1 MEFIMVK
8 RLSEQLATLSV
19 HAKNAEDAVSAAQK
33 ETQEKIA
40 ARRAAARDSATA
52 AVEKVKQSIKSVGNK
67 ASRNWDAV
75 QAKITS
81 DIDALKDR
89 VAQHKQER
97 DVKRAE
103 KRAEELEGEA
113 AFAIDY
119 AVSSIEQARLAALD
133 AISARLDAEAAK
145 AA

>member
-1 MEFIMVK
+1 MVM

-33 ETQEKIA
+33 ETHDKLV
-40 ARRAAARDSATA
+40 ARRAQARDSASA
-52 AVEKVKQSIKSVGNK
+52 AVEKVKQSIKSVGNN
-67 ASRNWDAV
+67 ATRNWDAV
-75 QAKITS
+75 QAKIS
-81 DIDALKDR
+81 ADIDALKDH

-97 DVKRAE
+97 DAKRAE
-103 KRAEELEGEA
+103 RRAEELEGEA

-119 AVSSIEQARLAALD
+119 AVSSVEQARLAALD
-133 AISARLDAEAAK
+133 AIAARLEAEAAK